1 MSTENNIANSLS
13 AAIAAHCSQFEQ
25 SPEFAEMVRKHV
37 TSLYEEAIKDTFR
50 WGDFP
55 KSVKKA
61 LEEALPAN
69 ISDLVDLPRYNLLM
83 AKELAATWE
92 GNAVSERLVTS
103 MREHVLEFIKSHE
116 VPKFIKASALWAAFI
131 EEHGEEATQEGWEAP
146 SVLMTYSDYGS
157 FMVGLEKQP
166 EQSSSYSSRSRSKDH
181 AFQFENN
188 LYFTKQTAY
197 EDHKT
202 VDVLHDG
209 KPVWRLFSGA
219 LEGDALGKKV
229 HQFRG
234 EFEKLVAALY
244 YGDSLL
250 VLDADDADEIY
261 YPGAY

>member
-1 MSTENNIANSLS
+1 MSNENNIANSL
-13 AAIAAHCSQFEQ
+13 ATAIAAHCSEFEK
-25 SPEFAEMVRKHV
+25 SPEFADMVRKHV

-50 WGDFP
+50 WGEFP
-55 KSVKKA
+55 RAVKKA

-69 ISDLVDLPRYNLLM
+69 ISELVDLPRYNLLM

-103 MREHVLEFIKSHE
+103 MREHVLEFVKSHE
-116 VPKFIKASALWAAFI
+116 VPQYIKASDLWAAFVKDH
-131 EEHGEEATQEGWEAP
+131 EEEATHEGWEAP
-146 SVLMTYSDYGS
+146 SVLMAYSDYGS
-157 FMVGLEKQP
+157 FMVGLEKAP
-166 EQSSSYSSRSRSKDH
+166 EQSSSYSTRSRSKDH

-197 EDHKT
+197 EDRET

-229 HQFRG
+229 HQFRSD
-234 EFEKLVAALY
+234 FEKLVAALY

-250 VLDADDADEIY
+250 VLDADDADEIC
-261 YPGAY
+261 YPGVY